1 MIKEVKL
8 PEVSDNVE
16 TGDVVKV
23 LVSIGDPVKIDQPV
37 IELETDK
44 AMFEVPSS
52 EEGVV
57 KEIKVKVGDAISI
70 GSVILTLESEGDSE
84 KRRDRR

>member
-16 TGDVVKV
+16 TGDVIKV
-23 LVSIGDPVKIDQPV
+23 LVAVGDKINIDQPV

-44 AMFEVPSS
+44 ASFEVPSTES
-52 EEGVV
+52 GIV
-57 KEIKVKVGDAISI
+57 KEVNVKQGDIIRI
-70 GSVILTLESEGDSE
+70 GTVILKVETNGAEE
-84 KRRDRR
+84 KKS